1 MLKWKFQRRQEVQLR
16 KKWLA
21 SSLTQ
26 LLEKSHISNHIQV
39 LEKQK
44 IHMVWYAYMVYSDTN
59 IHMKVVILT
68 SSAVKSGFSRAF
80 DIFPDVSFPSK
91 IFHFE
96 PLVWGSSKPLLGDFV
111 NAESATRSPRSM
123 ESLVILPVSD
133 KFSNSAWA
141 VWCFSISSRR
151 TPLTGLWTLR
161 LGS

>member
-1 MLKWKFQRRQEVQLR
+1 MTCKFIDSACGKIAHKVITYKFWKN
-16 KKWLA
+16 KK
-21 SSLTQ
+21 S
-26 LLEKSHISNHIQV
+26 IR
-39 LEKQK
+39 
-44 IHMVWYAYMVYSDTN
+44 YAYMVHSDTN
-59 IHMKVVILT
+59 IHKKVVILT

-141 VWCFSISSRR
+141 VWCFSISSLR